1 MNIQYV
7 CIGKKVGEFILI
19 GPKTDRESHPVHYPD
34 NNNTRYKMKVS
45 KERIQDVLKQ
55 VVPDSDAEEIIFYL
69 RGKKNISE
77 FIVAE
82 ELDLEI
88 HRTRNQLYKLL
99 DHNLVSFKRKK
110 DKIKGWYI
118 CYWDFNE
125 YNIPHLEEKLRLE
138 KIDKLKNRLEE
149 EQSGF
154 FYMCRFAH
162 ERQSFE
168 EAFENDFK
176 CPECGELMN
185 QLDNERTIEF
195 LNKKITELEEEQVEH
210 EAKYRPASSNRSMSE
225 RKKTG
230 DSSAS

>member
-1 MNIQYV
+1 
-7 CIGKKVGEFILI
+7 
-19 GPKTDRESHPVHYPD
+19 
-34 NNNTRYKMKVS
+34 MKVS
-45 KERIQDVLKQ
+45 KERIQNVLKQ
-55 VVPDSDAEEIIFYL
+55 VVPDSDAEQIIFYL

-77 FIVAE
+77 FIIAE

-88 HRTRNQLYKLL
+88 HRTRNLLYKLL

-125 YNIPHLEEKLRLE
+125 HNIPHMEEKLRLE
-138 KIDKLKNRLEE
+138 KIQKLQKRLEE

-185 QLDNERTIEF
+185 QLNNERTIEF
-195 LNKKITELEEEQVEH
+195 LKNKIAQLEEEQEEH
-210 EAKYRPASSNRSMSE
+210 EAKYRPSSDQTTSNN
-225 RKKTG
+225 KKAEN
-230 DSSAS
+230 SSAS